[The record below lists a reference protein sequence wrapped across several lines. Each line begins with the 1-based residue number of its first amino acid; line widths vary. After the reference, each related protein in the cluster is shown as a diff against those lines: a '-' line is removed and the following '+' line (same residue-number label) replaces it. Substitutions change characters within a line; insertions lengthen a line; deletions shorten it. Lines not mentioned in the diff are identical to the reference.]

1 MRHGRDRLNRGVDT
15 TDPRADRAPQP
26 LLVAMCGLA
35 GLLAAV
41 ASAAGVL
48 LRGDL
53 VTRSF
58 TTARGSEVDLLVD
71 GMYRFNGEN
80 VGAEGI
86 GWDLVTLLLV
96 VPALAL
102 TLSALRAGSL
112 RARLIVIGILAY
124 LAYQYFEY
132 AVFLAYGP
140 LFLVYVATFSISLVA
155 IAMLAAGIRLSELP
169 SRFSERFPHRAMTA
183 YGVFM
188 VVLLGGMWLP
198 LIVRSIG
205 AFDVPEL
212 YGATTLVVPA
222 FDLGLLVPV
231 GIFTAAT
238 VYRRLP
244 VGYLLAS
251 VVIVKGLAMAS
262 AIVAMVVVEWLATGQ
277 PQLPPIVIFGGLA
290 VASAVI
296 AVRLYSSIDGEE
308 ARTMARTSPGDPS
321 AARPTR

>member
-1 MRHGRDRLNRGVDT
+1 MDT
-15 TDPRADRAPQP
+15 TDPRAERAPSP
-26 LLVAMCGLA
+26 LLVALCGIA

-41 ASAAGVL
+41 ASGAGVL

-58 TTARGSEVDLLVD
+58 TTARGSEVDLLV
-71 GMYRFNGEN
+71 GGIYRFNGEN
-80 VGAEGI
+80 IAAEGI

-102 TLSALRAGSL
+102 ALPALRAGSL
-112 RARLIVIGILAY
+112 RARLRVIGILAY

-140 LFLVYVATFSISLVA
+140 MYLVYVATFSISLVA
-155 IAMLAAGIRLSELP
+155 IAMLIAGIRLTDLP
-169 SRFSERFPHRAMTA
+169 SRFGDRFPRRAMTA

-188 VVLLGGMWLP
+188 VVLLGGLWLP
-198 LIVRSIG
+198 LIARSI
-205 AFDVPEL
+205 AAVDVPEL

-238 VYRRLP
+238 VHRRLP

-251 VVIVKGLAMAS
+251 VVIVKGLAMAT
-262 AIVAMVVVEWLATGQ
+262 AIVAMLVVEWLAIGQ
-277 PQLPPIVIFGGLA
+277 LQLPPIVIFGGLA

-296 AVRLYSSIDGEE
+296 AVRLYASIDP
-308 ARTMARTSPGDPS
+308 ARTRAAPHPSPGHPR
-321 AARPTR
+321 AAPPAR